1 MKLDKR
7 ETATV
12 LAALR
17 MWQRLWLFES
27 EKRDLLLLDGIADIL
42 DAGDGKPPLDES
54 EIDDLCDLINFD
66 E

>member
-17 MWQRLWLFES
+17 MWQRLRLFDS
-27 EKRDLLLLDGIADIL
+27 EKRDLLLLGWIADIL
-42 DAGDGKPPLDES
+42 DIGDGKPPLVEF
-54 EIDDLCDLINFD
+54 EIDDLCERINFD

>member
-1 MKLDKR
+1 MNLDKR

-17 MWQRLWLFES
+17 MWQRIGLCES
-27 EKRDLLLLDGIADIL
+27 EKRDLILLDRIADIL
-42 DAGDGKPPLDES
+42 YIGDGKPPLDYD
-54 EIDDLCDLINFD
+54 EIDALCERINFD

>member
-1 MKLDKR
+1 MKIDKR

-17 MWQRLWLFES
+17 MWQRIGLCES
-27 EKRDLLLLDGIADIL
+27 EKRDLILLDGIADIL
-42 DAGDGKPPLDES
+42 DIGDCKTPLSES
-54 EIDDLCDLINFD
+54 EIDDLCERINFD